1 MRKGPVWP
9 QLDNIREHKGGSQG
23 KEEKETFLEHFLC
36 VKHYSSYINLIL
48 NSPVT
53 SLFLFAV
60 EETVSQSLGY
70 KRW

>member
-1 MRKGPVWP
+1 MWP

-48 NSPVT
+48 NSPVI
-53 SLFLFAV
+53 
-60 EETVSQSLGY
+60 
-70 KRW
+70 